1 MVTDSQVRLL
11 RQKLMEGKRQIAA
24 AAAAG
29 MSERTGRTWKEGP
42 LPSAT
47 KGPRDWRTRP
57 DPFAEVWE
65 ADLVPL
71 LLKDEER
78 VLEARTLLGQLEKR
92 YAGRFSEGQIRTLQ
106 RRMRDWR
113 ALHGP
118 EREVMFPQE
127 HPPGRECAF
136 DFTHGKELGVTIRGE
151 LFDHLLFELV
161 LSFSGWTWACLAFSE
176 TFEALSMGLQGALWA
191 LGGCPE
197 VARSDN
203 LSAATHELKLTGGRT
218 LTRRYRDLLE
228 HYGVRSSRIRP
239 GESHENGVVEQKHY
253 RTKSAI
259 AQALVIR
266 GGKDFADVGEYAA
279 LVRDVVEESN
289 RSRGPKLSLER
300 EALRPLPSSAVPFH
314 TTFHPHVTCWSTVR
328 VGGRIYSVP
337 SRLIGHDVE
346 VRQHPDTV
354 EVFYA
359 GKLAETMPRIR
370 GEKSARIDYRHV
382 IWSLVRKP
390 GAFAR
395 YRYREELFPSLTF
408 RRAYDALCARPT
420 GRADIEYV
428 RILHLAASTM
438 EAVVEASLATL
449 LASGEEFD
457 YARVK
462 QLAAP
467 KPQTVPSVSIPKV
480 DLAFYDQMLVETA
493 GAA

>member
-29 MSERTGRTWKEGP
+29 MSERSARTWQKGL

-47 KGPRDWRTRP
+47 KAARDWRTRP

-65 ADLVPL
+65 AELAPL
-71 LLKDEER
+71 LARDEDR
-78 VLEARTLLGQLEKR
+78 VLEARTLLGELEKKF
-92 YAGRFSEGQIRTLQ
+92 AGRFSEGQIRTLQ

-136 DFTHGKELGVTIRGE
+136 DFTHGKELRVTIRGE

-161 LSFSGWTWACLAFSE
+161 LSFSGWAWACLASSE
-176 TFEALSMGLQGALWA
+176 TFEALSMGVQGALQE

-228 HYGVRSSRIRP
+228 HYGMRSTRIRP
-239 GESHENGVVEQKHY
+239 RESHENGVVEQKHY

-266 GGKDFADVGEYAA
+266 GSRDFASVDDYEAF
-279 LVRDVVEESN
+279 VRGVVAESN
-289 RSRGPKLSLER
+289 RSRGQKLSLER
-300 EALRPLPSSAVPFH
+300 ERLRPLPSSTVPFH

-346 VRQHPDTV
+346 VRQHSDMV

-395 YRYREELFPSLTF
+395 YRFREELFPSLAF
-408 RRAYDALCARPT
+408 RKAYDALCARPT

-438 EAVVEASLATL
+438 ESVVEASLLTL

-467 KPQTVPSVSIPKV
+467 EPQSVPSVSIPKV
-480 DLAFYDQMLVETA
+480 DLALYDQMLVETR

>member
-11 RQKLMEGKRQIAA
+11 RRKLMQGKRQIAA
-24 AAAAG
+24 AAYAD
-29 MSERTGRTWKEGP
+29 MSERTARNWKDGP

-47 KGPRDWRTRP
+47 KAPRDWRTRP
-57 DPFAEVWE
+57 DPFGEVWE
-65 ADLVPL
+65 SELVPL
-71 LLKDEER
+71 LVKDEER
-78 VLEARTLLGQLEKR
+78 ILEARTLLAELEKKHT
-92 YAGRFSEGQIRTLQ
+92 GHFSEGQIRTLQ
-106 RRMRDWR
+106 RRVRDWR

-118 EREVMFPQE
+118 ERAVMFPQE
-127 HPPGRECAF
+127 HVPGRECAL
-136 DFTHGKELGVTIRGE
+136 DFTRGKELGVTIRGE

-176 TFEALSMGLQGALWA
+176 TFEALSMGLQGALWE

-228 HYGVRSSRIRP
+228 HYAMRSSRIRP

-253 RTKSAI
+253 RTKSAL

-266 GGKDFADVGEYAA
+266 GSKDFAS
-279 LVRDVVEESN
+279 VEEYEAFVRKVVAASN
-289 RSRGPKLSLER
+289 RSRGPKLALDR
-300 EALRPLPSSAVPFH
+300 EKLLPLPSSAVPFH

-346 VRQHPDTV
+346 VRQQPDTV
-354 EVFYA
+354 EVFYT
-359 GKLAETMPRIR
+359 GKLVETMPRIR
-370 GEKSARIDYRHV
+370 GDKPARIDYRHV

-408 RRAYDALCARPT
+408 RRAYDALCERPT

-438 EAVVEASLATL
+438 ESVVETSLATL
-449 LASGEEFD
+449 LASGGEFD
-457 YARVK
+457 YVRVK

-467 KPQTVPSVSIPKV
+467 EPRTVPCVSIPKV
-480 DLAFYDQMLVETA
+480 DLTLYDRMLGETA